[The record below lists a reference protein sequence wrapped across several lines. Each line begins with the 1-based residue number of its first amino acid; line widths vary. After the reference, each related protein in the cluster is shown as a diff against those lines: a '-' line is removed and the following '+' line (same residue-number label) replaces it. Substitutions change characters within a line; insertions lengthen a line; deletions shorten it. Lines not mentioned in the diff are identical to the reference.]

1 MVEYGDGF
9 EVLFFRGERK
19 FFFLNGEKRGA
30 SKGGFFRI
38 GQQHKQKS
46 AYIFFFFFHRIWQL
60 IVNVNRLGKTSIRR
74 TRRGIT
80 ELAGR

>member
-1 MVEYGDGF
+1 MVLKF
-9 EVLFFRGERK
+9 CFFVGREN

-46 AYIFFFFFHRIWQL
+46 AYIFFFFSPDMAI
-60 IVNVNRLGKTSIRR
+60 NRECESFG
-74 TRRGIT
+74 
-80 ELAGR
+80 ED